1 MEEQTQQRNMKAV
14 FTVVERGQ
22 GKSYWVRIGVGFVNR
37 DGSLNL
43 NLDAMPTNGKL
54 QVRDWESYDR
64 RGDAPQP
71 EGSQSTAS
79 TPPAPRPKPR
89 PQPTSSP
96 ADAPF

>member
-1 MEEQTQQRNMKAV
+1 MEEQTQTKNMKAV
-14 FTVVERGQ
+14 FTVVDRGQ

-54 QVRDWESYDR
+54 QVREWESYDR
-64 RGDAPQP
+64 RGDMPPPGGDAQ
-71 EGSQSTAS
+71 S
-79 TPPAPRPKPR
+79 TPPAPRPRPR
-89 PQPTSSP
+89 PSSAP